1 MDIAQ
6 SKGILDSQAFDK
18 NKIKTSMMIFTG
30 KKLDQAIPLDKFI
43 NKGSRQDIIS
53 LKANCGVIQTFML
66 NQVLTMPGFL
76 EGFEGDFRNEN
87 SKKNKSISGKTLLES
102 IKGKKDQ
109 SKV

>member
-30 KKLDQAIPLDKFI
+30 KKLDQAINLDKFI
-43 NKGSRQDIIS
+43 NKGNRQDVIS

-87 SKKNKSISGKTLLES
+87 SKKNKSINGKTLLES

>member
-18 NKIKTSMMIFTG
+18 SKMKTSIMLYTG
-30 KKLDQAIPLDKFI
+30 KKLEQSVDLDKFI
-43 NKGSRQDIIS
+43 NKGNRQDVIS
-53 LKANCGVIQTFML
+53 LKANCGAIQAFML

-76 EGFEGDFRNEN
+76 EGFEGDFRNES
-87 SKKNKSISGKTLLES
+87 SKKNKSVSGKTLLES